1 MTLYSKDNVISAV
14 TAMKKNGRFAHG
26 FLLTGEHGVGKKLT
40 ADYIARALLC
50 DNCADGVPCG
60 ECRHCRRISENMH
73 PDVIRPQRSG
83 VKQIY
88 SRDTI
93 RDVCADA
100 IIAPNDC
107 DAKVYI
113 FEDCENIEETTQNLM
128 LKLIEEPP
136 DTVYF
141 IFTAADSSFFLPTI
155 LSRVIT
161 FGIAEPTEEE
171 CHAVLRDAG
180 EYSEEDISDA
190 IEAYHG
196 NIGRCREYLSGG
208 DAAEETA
215 LCRGII
221 DAMLSGSEYN
231 INKAV
236 FNIGERRDRI
246 KAVLTLTDKV
256 IRDVCI
262 IRLEGADKARL
273 IGCYRQGAVRLAE
286 TLSFRRAQ
294 AIHENLCRTIGYCNS
309 NVNVPVA
316 AAALSGALSG

>member
-1 MTLYSKDNVISAV
+1 MILYSKDNVVSAV
-14 TAMKKNGRFAHG
+14 TAMKKSGRFAHG
-26 FLLTGEHGVGKKLT
+26 FLLTGERGVGKKLT
-40 ADYIARALLC
+40 ADYIARTLLC
-50 DNCADGVPCG
+50 DNCIDGVPCG
-60 ECRHCRRISENMH
+60 NCRHCRRISENMH
-73 PDVIRPQRSG
+73 PDVIRPERSG
-83 VKQIY
+83 IKQIY
-88 SRDTI
+88 TRDTI
-93 RDVCADA
+93 RAVCADA

-141 IFTAADSSFFLPTI
+141 IFTAADKSFFLPTI

-171 CHAVLRDAG
+171 CRAVLRDMG
-180 EYSEEDISDA
+180 EYGEEDISAA

-196 NIGRCREYLSGG
+196 NIGRCMEFLAGG
-208 DAAEETA
+208 DAAEEA
-215 LCRGII
+215 RLCRGII
-221 DAMLSGSEYN
+221 DGMISGSEYA

-236 FNIGERRDRI
+236 FAVGEKRDRI

-262 IRLEGADKARL
+262 IRLEGAENARL
-273 IGCYRQGAVRLAE
+273 IGCCREGAFRLAE

-309 NVNVPVA
+309 NVNAPVA